1 VGWLSVTNVWITV
14 RFLPKDR
21 QRAEVVTQLVYLSQG
36 SQGKERELQNR
47 QDKLEENTKTPQ
59 ILYFFLSSFLKWF
72 FHQSANVFLTKESTV
87 KLGDMNVSKVAKKGL
102 LYTQTGT
109 PYYAR

>member
-1 VGWLSVTNVWITV
+1 
-14 RFLPKDR
+14 LPKDR

-59 ILYFFLSSFLKWF
+59 ILYFFLSSFLK
-72 FHQSANVFLTKESTV
+72 
-87 KLGDMNVSKVAKKGL
+87 
-102 LYTQTGT
+102 
-109 PYYAR
+109 